1 MRDIANSFFFFLTL
15 QTKISNVRS
24 IKQLFLH
31 WISLEF
37 SLSHGQILT
46 KKRIKFKFFREIG
59 NNVG

>member
-1 MRDIANSFFFFLTL
+1 MRDIANSFFFLTL
-15 QTKISNVRS
+15 QTKISNVWS

-37 SLSHGQILT
+37 SLSHGQIST